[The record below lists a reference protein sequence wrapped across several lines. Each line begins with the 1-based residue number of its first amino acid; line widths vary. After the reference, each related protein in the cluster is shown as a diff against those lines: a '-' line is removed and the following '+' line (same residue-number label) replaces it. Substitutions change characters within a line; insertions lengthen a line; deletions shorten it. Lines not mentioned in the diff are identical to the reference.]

1 MEFFRACVAG
11 HSPCACGTRS
21 WLLFRCPFFV
31 VPQRK
36 GERKG
41 TRTFPPRLPLV
52 RAKRSRRCRSAHL
65 FAKMCK
71 FSPCVGAWKS
81 KHQHESS
88 AQAIKQKLLPSATRL
103 LFAQI
108 SNKDGKAK
116 TFANSKPICGVGYMP
131 RRWRDFAKAKAPPF
145 IVRTAGRSSFQRR
158 QPLARQCLLVRD
170 S

>member
-1 MEFFRACVAG
+1 M
-11 HSPCACGTRS
+11 
-21 WLLFRCPFFV
+21 
-31 VPQRK
+31 
-36 GERKG
+36 
-41 TRTFPPRLPLV
+41 
-52 RAKRSRRCRSAHL
+52 RAKRSRRCRSAPL

-131 RRWRDFAKAKAPPF
+131 RRWRNFATQ
-145 IVRTAGRSSFQRR
+145 TARRRLFSRRMPGGPGGNGRVHFLGYFFLERERSNTHTARRVVARHPAAQLANNLAISSYR
-158 QPLARQCLLVRD
+158 LHKL
-170 S
+170 